1 MQAPLAHPAVVCND
15 WLIEWPPGSI
25 AGYDDKDA
33 EGLDER
39 GDLPFRLRVAMLG
52 SFGISARIDRWPEA
66 DCATAAAHIAL
77 YREKLRAIIHHG
89 DQYLLT
95 KAPPPDGNG
104 DWVALW
110 YATKERSR
118 GVLFTFRLDSTERA
132 RSFALPGL
140 HPDRRYR
147 STPFA
152 GPVTETTGAALAS
165 GLAVAIDGPFQS
177 ELHLIEAV

>member
-1 MQAPLAHPAVVCND
+1 
-15 WLIEWPPGSI
+15 
-25 AGYDDKDA
+25 
-33 EGLDER
+33 LDER

-52 SFGISARIDRWPEA
+52 SFGVSARIDRWPEC

-110 YATKERSR
+110 YAAKDRS
-118 GVLFTFRLDSTERA
+118 GGDLFTFRLGSTEGSRVPSRPALSLHALRRSGRRDHRRGAGIGPLRRGRRLLPVRA
-132 RSFALPGL
+132 SPHRGDLS
-140 HPDRRYR
+140 R
-147 STPFA
+147 
-152 GPVTETTGAALAS
+152 
-165 GLAVAIDGPFQS
+165 AIDSPRFGVARRAP
-177 ELHLIEAV
+177 L